1 MMNLSRI
8 APMFL
13 VFATACG
20 DVENPE
26 GEEENEVITTLV
38 LTFTP
43 VAGGDALEFSWA
55 DVENDGNPVI
65 DDIAL
70 SDADDYD
77 VTVSFLNEL
86 EDPAEDITL
95 EIQDEDDEHQI
106 FFTGTA
112 VQGPATG
119 TNASAVVE
127 HAYADSDADGLPV
140 GLDNTFTT
148 LGTGSGELT
157 VTLRHLPPENGE
169 AVKVSGL
176 ADTVA
181 SDGFGAIGGD
191 NDVQVTFAL
200 DVQ

>member
-127 HAYADSDADGLPV
+127 HAYADADADGLPV

-148 LGTGSGELT
+148 LGTGSGELS

>member
-127 HAYADSDADGLPV
+127 HAYADADADGLPV

>member
-127 HAYADSDADGLPV
+127 HAYADADADGLPV

-148 LGTGSGELT
+148 LGTGSGELS

-181 SDGFGAIGGD
+181 SDGFGAIAGD